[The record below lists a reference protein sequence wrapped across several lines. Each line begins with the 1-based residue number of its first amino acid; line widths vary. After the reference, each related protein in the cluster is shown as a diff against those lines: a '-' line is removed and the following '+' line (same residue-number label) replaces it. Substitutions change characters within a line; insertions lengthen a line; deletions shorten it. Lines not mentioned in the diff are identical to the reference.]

1 MKSSAAAVL
10 AETRAYGIEL
20 AAEGGELRI
29 HVQAGVLTPA
39 LRAKIVAN
47 KPELLAL
54 LRRQAESAAADYDRA
69 VRTWNAEYV
78 THLAHAFGY
87 PAEIVRAALEVLAR
101 QPRGRGFRVGKDIIH
116 IEMGDGLEVRLH
128 RTPQAWLP
136 ATP

>member
-1 MKSSAAAVL
+1 
-10 AETRAYGIEL
+10 
-20 AAEGGELRI
+20 
-29 HVQAGVLTPA
+29 TPA
-39 LRAKIVAN
+39 WRAKSVAN

-69 VRTWNAEYV
+69 VRAWSAEYL
-78 THLAHAFGY
+78 THLTRAFGY

-101 QPRGRGFRVGKDIIH
+101 QPRGRGFHVGKDIIH

-128 RTPQAWLP
+128 RTPQTWLP